1 MKERKIIIAILCI
14 ILIIAVLLGI
24 LIFNRDTQINET
36 EFKENSS
43 VIYDKEGNII
53 YDTSRQNEITEVVKD
68 VYIQGVVELHHNG
81 YIYIF
86 NGQHF
91 GEFGFEMEEYT
102 RANITDKKQKC
113 IDYFTLKEYDSSYIE
128 EGDLLICSGDLSKKG
143 YSFGDNDFDPK
154 NNPITVLKSNDYNKM
169 KQDALK
175 GNRTYP
181 SVVTIGDAYT
191 EAGHLYLKYS
201 LEDDTH
207 TDTGYNYPFAVK
219 AYITDNTQ
227 IIGNLEK
234 GKNVKVEYESL
245 DMPLDKL
252 ELKSI
257 EITEE

>member
-227 IIGNLEK
+227 IIGK
-234 GKNVKVEYESL
+234 
-245 DMPLDKL
+245 
-252 ELKSI
+252 
-257 EITEE
+257 